1 MLQNAARRLKKSLGE
16 LMGEEKIVSITL
28 FKSVIGTKASH
39 RATVLGLGL
48 KRIGQTV
55 MVRDTPEIRGM
66 IKKVAYLLKAEV

>member
-1 MLQNAARRLKKSLGE
+1 
-16 LMGEEKIVSITL
+16 MGEEKIVSITL